1 VGRFM
6 QMMWRLNFFVFFV
19 CLVMRNDYVLYYIC
33 PMHTLFTLFVYFSLL
48 LAGLRPTQLHFG
60 IRATHRTDFGRF
72 RTSRIGFGV
81 ILPIGRGLFWV

>member
-1 VGRFM
+1 M

-48 LAGLRPTQLHFG
+48 VAGLTHCRLPYYSNQMCHIYSATPRLER
-60 IRATHRTDFGRF
+60 RATF
-72 RTSRIGFGV
+72 RVPRLDPRLLIT
-81 ILPIGRGLFWV
+81 L